1 MRLGLGPVFA
11 YEWLTTA
18 RRWQVYAARSLFVAA
33 LLAGLIVVW
42 WGFVAG
48 QTLATTRALAAVGQA
63 VYAAVV
69 GTQLALVM
77 MAAPAATAGAI
88 CLDKARGTLTHL
100 LVTDLSDAE
109 IVLGKLAAR
118 LVPVLGLVGC
128 ALPVMALSTL
138 LGGIDPVALAG
149 AFLVTLGV
157 AVLGCTLALTF
168 SVWAS
173 KTHEVLLATYAVWAV
188 WLLIAPTW
196 WTFSTGPGWLEGID
210 PFWLAL
216 APSWR
221 SGDVDLGARFAFL
234 AAMLALSAVLAGV
247 AILRLRAVAARQ
259 DGRRH
264 RRGRGLRVGRI
275 RKWWPGPTLDGNPV
289 LWREWHRQRPSRW
302 GRIVWR
308 LYAVVSVIF
317 TALSIWEI
325 VRTPPFNS
333 ELPLFVVGFEVSI
346 GLLLLSVTAATTLAE
361 ERVRGSLDILLA
373 TPLSS
378 RSIVWGKW
386 WGTFRS
392 VPALAVLPA
401 LIVGAAVVC
410 YHGHWEAP
418 VLLVGLVLAYGA
430 ALASLGLALATWIPR
445 LGRAVAATVTIYVAV
460 TVGVF
465 FLFMALW
472 NDETGAGLATA
483 SPFMGPVLA
492 LVTFIEW
499 PHYGDEMGRFWLS
512 SWTVL
517 YALAAGLLA
526 WAVVATFDR
535 CLGRVSDRQGRPRPA
550 RGDRQVGGTPGTGV
564 GDARSRP
571 CRACHPDQTSTRRGE
586 IGE

>member
-1 MRLGLGPVFA
+1 MRPGLGPVFA

-18 RRWQVYAARSLFVAA
+18 RRWQVYAARSLFVAT
-33 LLAGLIVVW
+33 LLAGLVVVW
-42 WGFVAG
+42 WGYVAG
-48 QTLATTRALAAVGQA
+48 RTLATTRALAAVGQA

-77 MAAPAATAGAI
+77 MAAPAATAGSI
-88 CLDKARGTLTHL
+88 CLDKARGALTHL

-128 ALPVMALSTL
+128 ALPVMALCTL

-168 SVWAS
+168 SVWAG

-188 WLLIAPTW
+188 WLLVAPTW
-196 WTFSTGPGWLEGID
+196 WAFAAPGPVWLEGID

-216 APSWR
+216 APTWH
-221 SGDVDLGARFAFL
+221 SGAVDLGARFVFL
-234 AAMLALSAVLAGV
+234 AAMLALSTALAGV

-259 DGRRH
+259 AGRTERRR
-264 RRGRGLRVGRI
+264 RRGERWRPR
-275 RKWWPGPTLDGNPV
+275 WWPGPTLDGNPV
-289 LWREWHRQRPSRW
+289 LWREWHRRRPSWW
-302 GRIVWR
+302 GRIVWW

-317 TALSIWEI
+317 TALSISEI
-325 VRTPPFNS
+325 VQTPPFNS
-333 ELPLFVVGFEVSI
+333 ELPLFVVGFQVSI

-361 ERVRGSLDILLA
+361 ERVRGSLDVLLA

-401 LIVGAAVVC
+401 LIVGAATVC
-410 YHGHWEAP
+410 YHGRWEAP

-445 LGRAVAATVTIYVAV
+445 LGRAVAATVTIYVVV
-460 TVGVF
+460 TAGVF
-465 FLFMALW
+465 FLFLAIW
-472 NDETGAGLATA
+472 DDPTGAGIATA
-483 SPFMGPVLA
+483 SPFMGPVYA
-492 LVTFIEW
+492 LVSFIG
-499 PHYGDEMGRFWLS
+499 PPGFGDDVQNRFWLS
-512 SWTVL
+512 SWIL
-517 YALAAGLLA
+517 AYALAAALLA
-526 WAVVATFDR
+526 WATLATFDR
-535 CLGRVSDRQGRPRPA
+535 CLGRVPDRHAVIRGSPGGGPRSGGPA
-550 RGDRQVGGTPGTGV
+550 R
-564 GDARSRP
+564 S
-571 CRACHPDQTSTRRGE
+571 
-586 IGE
+586 